1 MGNSHIE
8 LVQNLEIEA
17 HKTLEGRWWGDP
29 GFIHLCFDV
38 RNMDKVHEAALALG
52 HDFVCDSGDN
62 FDMGDANGHF
72 TYVEDPDGTLI
83 EFVETFKIPV
93 IRKLGIS
100 INLRKRDDYKPLP
113 RIITKA
119 LRFMKVE
126 F

>member
-1 MGNSHIE
+1 MGE
-8 LVQNLEIEA
+8 
-17 HKTLEGRWWGDP
+17 
-29 GFIHLCFDV
+29 
-38 RNMDKVHEAALALG
+38 
-52 HDFVCDSGDN
+52 
-62 FDMGDANGHF
+62 ANGHF

-100 INLRKRDDYKPLP
+100 INLKKRDDYKPLP
-113 RIITKA
+113 KFITRA